1 MTSWKASTEFAICLQ
16 KPKVT
21 FQQFFTFWFLD
32 YTCIKYGKLQI
43 ISLCHLIKHKS
54 LISGECGSKD
64 RFGSQCNNA
73 YIYDNGQT

>member
-1 MTSWKASTEFAICLQ
+1 MTSWKASTEFAICKR

-21 FQQFFTFWFLD
+21 FRQFFNFWFLD
-32 YTCIKYGKLQI
+32 YTCIKYGKLRI

-54 LISGECGSKD
+54 LTSEECGSKD